1 MHLLKSLEL
10 FVTIIYTYSQTVLKM
25 QDTLLRVFV
34 VALSLLTYPRDD
46 SGVKEWDDITTVGV
60 QKSEESLLRGEK
72 LNHEM
77 APVSEEMT
85 QVHTDKGGFVDDVKN
100 HPMEQNQSDPLVT
113 EKDKMPVIEDVT
125 VTKHDSEEGSAD
137 HKLPEGENVIT
148 NLESSTPQNSK
159 SEPEKAP
166 EKQKGEDIQTDGPF
180 KYPRSPQGQQEN
192 PEEKE
197 GPSSKKQESSQS
209 HLQTK
214 TSENETSGKAIVD
227 WEKDYLWYIW
237 NAFSIISMIRWLRKY
252 LGRHS
257 QIEQED
263 IRAFPVTCTADKVPL
278 PDSDTLQQFHSKYIK
293 VTSDKKWRDFL
304 EGFANDL
311 LAAMRTV
318 CDSNGGM
325 VIEDFQMVDMYNII
339 VPFTPPDPYS
349 FQYLLW
355 NNQASDLLPD
365 MQVCGQVKLVENKK
379 IQNSCPCQSPD
390 ADDMV
395 CLLHCDTEKVKT
407 KMTDVCDGILC
418 MKNSPFLSQ
427 SQVTRWFQSTIK
439 QAWAQI
445 SHKYEFEL
453 NICYIYAPGALL
465 IRFKSG
471 KKISFSMNPVVKLN
485 TDAHFFVT
493 PCFPDNFDTFWSL
506 SLTNYEDQLLG
517 HIAKRLPENSCHSQT
532 LEIALFLHKRQTA
545 LSGSSALKDF
555 HFKTAL
561 MHLLLTKDP
570 SEWKPKYVACRLQ
583 DLLVFMEKSLET
595 RLLNHILI
603 GNPLTQKLIELPA
616 EFTQAKTV
624 NLFHPLVVHNCI
636 YRNAALHFQEV
647 LRNAHML
654 IHDYVD

>member
-1 MHLLKSLEL
+1 
-10 FVTIIYTYSQTVLKM
+10 M

-46 SGVKEWDDITTVGV
+46 SRVKEWDDITAVGV

-72 LNHEM
+72 LKHEM

-85 QVHTDKGGFVDDVKN
+85 QVHTDKGGFGDEVKN
-100 HPMEQNQSDPLVT
+100 IPMEQNQSDPLVAV
-113 EKDKMPVIEDVT
+113 KEDVT
-125 VTKHDSEEGSAD
+125 VTKHDSEEESAD

-148 NLESSTPQNSK
+148 NVESNAPQNSK

-166 EKQKGEDIQTDGPF
+166 EKQKED
-180 KYPRSPQGQQEN
+180 PRSPQGQQEN
-192 PEEKE
+192 PEKQ
-197 GPSSKKQESSQS
+197 GPSSKEQESSQS

-257 QIEQED
+257 QMEQED
-263 IRAFPVTCTADKVPL
+263 IRASPVTCTTDKVPL

-318 CDSNGGM
+318 CDSNDGM
-325 VIEDFQMVDMYNII
+325 VIEDFQMVDVYNII
-339 VPFTPPDPYS
+339 VPFTPPDSYS

-365 MQVCGQVKLVENKK
+365 TQVCGQIKLVENKK
-379 IQNSCPCQSPD
+379 IQNSCPCQAPG

-407 KMTDVCDGILC
+407 KMTVCDGLLC

-465 IRFKSG
+465 IRFRSG

-485 TDAHFFVT
+485 TGAHFFVT

-506 SLTNYEDQLLG
+506 SLTNYEDQLLE
-517 HIAKRLPENSCHSQT
+517 HIAKRLPENSCHIQT

-545 LSGSSALKDF
+545 LSGSNALKDF

-561 MHLLLTKDP
+561 MHLLLAKDP

-583 DLLVFMEKSLET
+583 DLLVFMEKSLEKK
-595 RLLNHILI
+595 LLNHTLI
-603 GNPLTQKLIELPA
+603 GNPLTQKLIKLPA

-636 YRNAALHFQEV
+636 YRNAVMHFQEM
-647 LRNAHML
+647 LRNTHML
-654 IHDYVD
+654 IQDYVD